1 MTAVP
6 FIVLLIIFAGT
17 KISSKGTYNE
27 EYLSL
32 KNTNALRGMCAL
44 IVAMQHTCAYQ
55 HDKWTAPFLYIGF
68 LCTSIFFFLS
78 GYGLMYGSENKK
90 RYLKTFLKKRVLTV
104 LIPYLLA
111 NVIYLCIR
119 QAVGMEISVM
129 EFVEMYQKGEPYVSF
144 SWFIIS
150 IMYFYVM
157 FYVIFN
163 IFKKNIAVFLMI
175 PGSVLYMYLVKLI
188 GFDYHWYTTA
198 FCFAGGVIW
207 YQYREVLTAAARKQ
221 GFLKILL
228 VFAITFALLFATFKN
243 IYFYIAGSNITALC
257 FQIFMML
264 WLQKVRIHN
273 FVLEFLGKISFE
285 FYILHGIVI
294 KIFNDYIVLHGNWY
308 VLAVMVVS
316 MLMATILFKLD
327 KKVIPWMT
335 GIEYGKKRVTD
346 SE

>member
-1 MTAVP
+1 MV
-6 FIVLLIIFAGT
+6 
-17 KISSKGTYNE
+17 
-27 EYLSL
+27 
-32 KNTNALRGMCAL
+32 
-44 IVAMQHTCAYQ
+44 
-55 HDKWTAPFLYIGF
+55 
-68 LCTSIFFFLS
+68 
-78 GYGLMYGSENKK
+78 
-90 RYLKTFLKKRVLTV
+90 
-104 LIPYLLA
+104 
-111 NVIYLCIR
+111 
-119 QAVGMEISVM
+119 
-129 EFVEMYQKGEPYVSF
+129 
-144 SWFIIS
+144 
-150 IMYFYVM
+150 
-157 FYVIFN
+157 
-163 IFKKNIAVFLMI
+163 
-175 PGSVLYMYLVKLI
+175 
-188 GFDYHWYTTA
+188 
-198 FCFAGGVIW
+198 
-207 YQYREVLTAAARKQ
+207 
-221 GFLKILL
+221 FLKILL

-257 FQIFMML
+257 FQIFLML

>member
-1 MTAVP
+1 
-6 FIVLLIIFAGT
+6 
-17 KISSKGTYNE
+17 
-27 EYLSL
+27 
-32 KNTNALRGMCAL
+32 
-44 IVAMQHTCAYQ
+44 
-55 HDKWTAPFLYIGF
+55 
-68 LCTSIFFFLS
+68 
-78 GYGLMYGSENKK
+78 
-90 RYLKTFLKKRVLTV
+90 
-104 LIPYLLA
+104 LLA
-111 NVIYLCIR
+111 NVIYLCVR

-129 EFVEMYQKGEPYVSF
+129 EFVEMYRKGEPYVSF

-243 IYFYIAGSNITALC
+243 VYFYIAGSNITALC